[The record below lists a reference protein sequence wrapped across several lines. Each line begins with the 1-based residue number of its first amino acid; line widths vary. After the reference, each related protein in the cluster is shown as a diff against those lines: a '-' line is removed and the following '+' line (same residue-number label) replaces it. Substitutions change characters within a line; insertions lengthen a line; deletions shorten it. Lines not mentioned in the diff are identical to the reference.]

1 MTFKYQI
8 GLAGHFNA
16 HRPKL
21 ETLLFARTDELGI
34 ERAQIVILD
43 DLSKPDLKSPLVVVF
58 FGYGGAQD
66 SDNAALTS
74 LLTHSL
80 VVLPC
85 VNAGAAATFELPP
98 SLRHIN
104 ALNFDGTD
112 ASFARL
118 VSLVLENLRLLR
130 AERRLFISYRR
141 AEAQSIAIQLYERLD
156 AAGFDVFLDTRS
168 VPYGTDFQGILW
180 HRMADSD
187 VVVLLDT
194 PGFRASRWTR
204 EELAR
209 ANATNIQILHLLWP
223 SIVPDSSSAFSE
235 FLSLATADF
244 RTAATLGE
252 DARLTDSKVQDI
264 LVHVESLRARALAA
278 RHRSLVDNFCDRA
291 RDEKARSVA
300 VQPQR
305 FIAVELANGD
315 PVAVVPTIGVPTAH
329 LYHEIERAVQRAG
342 IKAKEIWL
350 LYDERGILESWI
362 EHLGWLDEHL
372 PVVSVQVTK
381 SSKYR
386 AGPGNLHSAISG
398 VSA

>member
-16 HRPKL
+16 HQARL
-21 ETLLFARTDELGI
+21 ESLLYARTDELGVD
-34 ERAQIVILD
+34 RTQIVVVD
-43 DLSKPDLKSPLVVVF
+43 DLTKPDVKSPLVVVF

-66 SDNAALTS
+66 SDNPALAS
-74 LLTHSL
+74 LLTHSIT
-80 VVLPC
+80 VLPC
-85 VNAGAAATFELPP
+85 VEAGTDVTSALPP
-98 SLRHIN
+98 YLRHIN
-104 ALNFDGTD
+104 ALSFEASD

-118 VSLVLENLRLLR
+118 VSLILENLRLLR
-130 AERRLFISYRR
+130 SERRLFISYRR
-141 AEAQSIAIQLYERLD
+141 AKSQSIAIQLYERLD

-223 SIVPDSSSAFSE
+223 GVLPNSSSAFSE
-235 FLSLATADF
+235 FISLATGNF
-244 RTAATLGE
+244 KTAATLGE
-252 DARLTDSKVQDI
+252 DARLTDSQVQQI
-264 LVHVESLRARALAA
+264 LAHVESLRARALAA
-278 RHRSLVDNFCDRA
+278 RHRGLVDNFCDRA
-291 RDEKARSVA
+291 HDEKARSVA

-305 FIAVELANGD
+305 FISLELANGN
-315 PVAVVPTIGVPTAH
+315 PVAVVPTIGVPTAQ
-329 LYHEIERAVQRAG
+329 LYHEIERAIQQTG
-342 IKAKEIWL
+342 TKANAIWL

-362 EHLGWLDEHL
+362 EHLDWLDEHL
-372 PVVSVQVTK
+372 PVISVQVTK
-381 SSKYR
+381 SAEYLR
-386 AGPGNLHSAISG
+386 GAAP
-398 VSA
+398 